1 VRCALLVLPL
11 LVLAAALPAPRSFAA
26 AGCPPA
32 GSPAPPGAASRPVAD
47 LDGDGVGDILWIG
60 KWQAASGAMRRVV
73 GVSTASGA
81 NSDVEISSASPMP
94 LRALAIDARNDG
106 GHQVLVSNGRS
117 APLYVFADCRLQT
130 VVDSHYGRPFLFDL
144 ENLAGNGT
152 GVGCSDLGDGRRL
165 VALQA
170 LESGGSW
177 TVRRT
182 EVDLSGNRAATG
194 RSDTLTATSAQ
205 DPVVTTAQTISCG
218 DLTINQDGVQEP

>member
-1 VRCALLVLPL
+1 LVVPL
-11 LVLAAALPAPRSFAA
+11 LVTAVLLPAPRSFAA
-26 AGCPPA
+26 AVCAPT
-32 GSPAPPGAASRPVAD
+32 GSPAPPGAASRQVGD
-47 LDGDGVGDILWIG
+47 LDGDGVGDTLWIG
-60 KWQAASGAMRRVV
+60 KSQAANGATTRVV

-94 LRALAIDARNDG
+94 LRALAIDAQNDG

-117 APLYVFADCRLQT
+117 AHLYVFADCRLQT

-152 GVGCSDLGDGRRL
+152 GVGGSDLGGGRRL

-170 LESGGSW
+170 LESGGLW

-182 EVDLSGNRAATG
+182 EVDLTGNRAATG
-194 RSDTLTATSAQ
+194 LSDTLTATSEQ

-218 DLTINQDGVQEP
+218 DVSINQDGVQEP

>member
-1 VRCALLVLPL
+1 MTAVV
-11 LVLAAALPAPRSFAA
+11 LPAPRSLAA
-26 AGCPPA
+26 PGCPTA
-32 GSPAPPGAASRPVAD
+32 GSPAPPGAVSRQVGD
-47 LDGDGVGDILWIG
+47 LDGGGQPDTLWIG
-60 KWQAASGAMRRVV
+60 KSQAANGAMTRVV

-81 NSDVEISSASPMP
+81 NSAVEISSASPMP
-94 LRALAIDARNDG
+94 LRALAIDAQDDG

-117 APLYVFADCRLQT
+117 AHLYVFTDCRLQT
-130 VVDSHYGRPFLFDL
+130 VVDSHYGRPFVFDL

-170 LESGGSW
+170 LENGGSW

-182 EVDLSGNRAATG
+182 EVNLTGNRAATG